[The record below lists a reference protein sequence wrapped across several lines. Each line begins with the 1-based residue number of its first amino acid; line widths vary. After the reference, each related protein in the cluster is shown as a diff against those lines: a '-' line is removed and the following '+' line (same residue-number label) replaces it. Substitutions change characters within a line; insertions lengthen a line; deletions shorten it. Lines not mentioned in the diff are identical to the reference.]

1 MLSDSDL
8 LGGGGREGAG
18 GWTLEAKD
26 FMGWIN
32 SKGL

>member
-8 LGGGGREGAG
+8 LGGGEGAG

>member
-8 LGGGGREGAG
+8 LGGGGEGAG